1 MKFKVF
7 NGPTFSKDDS
17 TVYFTD
23 SPKRVIYKSKFN
35 LSKEN
40 FESMITFYQFRKR
53 EDGFPDGMITV
64 SKDNLWVA
72 HWDRGKISCINP

>member
-7 NGPTFSKDDS
+7 NGPAFSRNGS
-17 TVYFTD
+17 SVFFTD
-23 SPKRVIYKSKFN
+23 SPKRIIYKAKLN

-40 FESMITFYQFRKR
+40 FETITSFYKFRKR
-53 EDGFPDGMITV
+53 EDDFPDGMMTD

-72 HWDRGKISCINP
+72 H